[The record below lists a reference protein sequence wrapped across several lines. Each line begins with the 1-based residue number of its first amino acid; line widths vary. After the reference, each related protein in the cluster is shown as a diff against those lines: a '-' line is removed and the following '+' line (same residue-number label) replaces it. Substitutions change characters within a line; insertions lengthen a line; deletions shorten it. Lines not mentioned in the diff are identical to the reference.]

1 MASNRVL
8 NPTKDRSWFYGLG
21 NMFYKENHQ
30 WWGTRSWLVQFLI
43 WMTLIDGMLL
53 YYILSITNSPV
64 FKQSLQ
70 TGSEAEIAAKQA
82 AVVNE
87 GLVIYFVFAG
97 LLAAGGVAVKAQDAL
112 IGEKRSG
119 TAAWVLSK
127 PISRKAFLL
136 AKLAADVI
144 GILMTMVIVQGVIA
158 YFIIKA
164 VTNTSLTIPNCLAAM
179 GLVVLM
185 LLFFLSL
192 TYMLGTL
199 SNSRPLT
206 IGLPML
212 LVFFGS
218 NIGNMVPFLAKTMP
232 WNLVVDLRAN
242 PALAVS
248 LIKGQ
253 PLTTVTPIIC
263 TAVMTI
269 LFIVVTIWR
278 FQREEF

>member
-8 NPTKDRSWFYGLG
+8 NPTKDRSWFYGFG
-21 NMFYKENHQ
+21 NMFYKQNHQ

-43 WMTLIDGMLL
+43 WMTLINGMLL
-53 YYILSITNSPV
+53 YYILSISNTPAFRQVS
-64 FKQSLQ
+64 Q
-70 TGSEAEIAAKQA
+70 TGSEAEITAKKA

-97 LLAAGGVAVKAQDAL
+97 LLAAGGVAIKAQDAL

-127 PISRKAFLL
+127 PISRNAFLL

-164 VTNTSLTIPNCLAAM
+164 VTNTSLPIPNCLAAM

-185 LLFFLSL
+185 LLFFLCL
-192 TYMLGTL
+192 TYMLGAV
-199 SNSRPLT
+199 SNSRAFA

-232 WNLVVDLRAN
+232 WNLVLDLRGN
-242 PALAVS
+242 PALAIM

-269 LFIVVTIWR
+269 LFIVVTICR

>member
-8 NPTKDRSWFYGLG
+8 NPTKDRAWFYGFG

-43 WMTLIDGMLL
+43 WTMLINGMLL
-53 YYILSITNSPV
+53 YIILTTINSPA
-64 FKQSLQ
+64 FQQIRQ
-70 TGSEAEIAAKQA
+70 TGSEAEIAAKKA
-82 AVVNE
+82 DIGNE
-87 GLVIYFVFAG
+87 GLMIYFVFAG
-97 LLAAGGVAVKAQDAL
+97 LMAAGGVAVLAQDAL
-112 IGEKRSG
+112 IGEKRAG

-127 PISRKAFLL
+127 PISRNAFLL
-136 AKLAADVI
+136 AKLVADVM
-144 GILMTMVIVQGVIA
+144 GILITMVIVQGVIA
-158 YFIIKA
+158 YWILKA
-164 VTNTSLTIPNCLAAM
+164 NANITLPLPNCLAAM

-185 LLFFLSL
+185 LLYFLSL
-192 TYMLGTL
+192 TYMLGAV

-206 IGLPML
+206 IGLPLL

-218 NIGNMVPFLAKTMP
+218 NIGNLVPFLAKTMP
-232 WNLVVDLRAN
+232 WNLVMDLRGN
-242 PALAVS
+242 PALAIA

-263 TAVMTI
+263 TAVMSV
-269 LFIVVTIWR
+269 LFVLVAFWR

>member
-8 NPTKDRSWFYGLG
+8 NPTKDRAWFYGFG

-43 WMTLIDGMLL
+43 WTMLINGMLL
-53 YYILSITNSPV
+53 YIILTTINSPA
-64 FKQSLQ
+64 FQQIRQ
-70 TGSEAEIAAKQA
+70 TGSEAEIAAKKA
-82 AVVNE
+82 DIGNE
-87 GLVIYFVFAG
+87 GLMIYFVFAG
-97 LLAAGGVAVKAQDAL
+97 LMAAGGVAVLAQDAL
-112 IGEKRSG
+112 IGEKRAG

-127 PISRKAFLL
+127 PISRNAFLL
-136 AKLAADVI
+136 AKLVADVM
-144 GILMTMVIVQGVIA
+144 GILITMVIVQGVIA
-158 YFIIKA
+158 YLIIKVSA
-164 VTNTSLTIPNCLAAM
+164 NVSFPLPNCLAAM

-185 LLFFLSL
+185 LLYFLSL
-192 TYMLGTL
+192 TYMLGAV

-206 IGLPML
+206 IGLPLL

-218 NIGNMVPFLAKTMP
+218 NIGNLVPFLAKTMP
-232 WNLVVDLRAN
+232 WNLVMDLRGN
-242 PALAVS
+242 PALAIA

-263 TAVMTI
+263 TAVMSV
-269 LFIVVTIWR
+269 LFVLVAFWR

>member
-8 NPTKDRSWFYGLG
+8 NPTKDRSWFYGFG
-21 NMFYKENHQ
+21 NMLYKENHQ
-30 WWGTRSWLVQFLI
+30 WWGTRSWLIQSLI
-43 WMTLIDGMLL
+43 WMTLINGMLL
-53 YYILSITNSPV
+53 YIILQITNSSAFQQV
-64 FKQSLQ
+64 RQ
-70 TGSEAEIAAKQA
+70 TGSEAEIAVEKA
-82 AVVNE
+82 AVANE

-127 PISRKAFLL
+127 PISRNAFLL
-136 AKLAADVI
+136 AKLVADVI

-158 YFIIKA
+158 YLTLKA
-164 VTNTSLTIPNCLAAM
+164 TANVSLPLPNCLAAM

-185 LLFFLSL
+185 LLYFLSL
-192 TYMLGTL
+192 TYMLGAV
-199 SNSRPLT
+199 SNSRALT
-206 IGLPML
+206 IGLPLL

-232 WNLVVDLRAN
+232 WNLVMELRRN

-253 PLTTVTPIIC
+253 PLTTVTPIVC
-263 TAVMTI
+263 TAVMTV
-269 LFIVVTIWR
+269 LFLLVAFWR
-278 FQREEF
+278 FQRDEY